1 MRKRRAARPTAS
13 PFIYKVVYVFVVVR
27 CFLLYCFGRSRPLA
41 KEKQQSRYVARRR
54 KRDDVSARRRPAV
67 QNFAPA
73 LREILDEHNVLVL
86 VCVYGLFLPE
96 LAETAA
102 LAALQS

>member
-1 MRKRRAARPTAS
+1 MFFIIWIWALAPARERKAT
-13 PFIYKVVYVFVVVR
+13 IEIVF
-27 CFLLYCFGRSRPLA
+27 
-41 KEKQQSRYVARRR
+41 ARRR

-73 LREILDEHNVLVL
+73 LREILDENDVLVL